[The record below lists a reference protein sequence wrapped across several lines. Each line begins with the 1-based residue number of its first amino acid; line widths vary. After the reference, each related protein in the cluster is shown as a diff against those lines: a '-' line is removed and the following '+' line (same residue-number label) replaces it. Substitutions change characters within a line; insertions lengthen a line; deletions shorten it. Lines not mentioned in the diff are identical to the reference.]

1 MSLICQSRML
11 YRSQYISNFLQIR
24 YEDSFLQVL
33 GQDWCI
39 PPIQEMGGMVH
50 KSVILGVPRRTLG
63 ENSPYIFLNTKK
75 KFVQIY

>member
-1 MSLICQSRML
+1 ML

-33 GQDWCI
+33 GQDCCI

-50 KSVILGVPRRTLG
+50 KSVYSWGPEENFRRK
-63 ENSPYIFLNTKK
+63 SPLHLIKYEEKVCTTMLSPFVIF
-75 KFVQIY
+75 